1 MDDERLFNDATA
13 IVVNILI
20 GIITAGIV
28 LSASVVISGV
38 GKFLLVFLGGLLAG
52 AVLGAAMLWI
62 IAPGRRDHMVQ
73 AALTSV
79 QAYLSR
85 VDVSAK
91 DWSRRSA

>member
-1 MDDERLFNDATA
+1 VNGEGLFNDATV
-13 IVVNILI
+13 IVFSILI

-28 LSASVVISGV
+28 LSAAVVISGV
-38 GKFLLVFLGGLLAG
+38 GQFLPVFLGGLLTG

-85 VDVSAK
+85 VDVAAK
-91 DWSRRSA
+91 D